1 MTKITFKTLKNDK
14 FQLDVEDTL
23 TIGDVKDK
31 VAEERSMLREKMKL
45 ILSGKILKDTQTVAE
60 CAIKETDFLVIM
72 GKPKPAAPAPAAA
85 AAAATPAPA
94 AAAPA
99 ADAPPPAAA
108 AAAAAT
114 DTPPAAA
121 AAAPAAASADAAPS
135 MGTPEQIAELESMGF
150 PRSQAEAALRAAFG
164 NQQRATEYLLNPE
177 SMPQASS
184 APPPAAAADGSASMD
199 STADDPATTASGA
212 SGDHPTLSQS
222 SPLYQYLDSPQFTSL
237 RGTLQQRPEL
247 LPSILQQIAQNQP
260 DMAQLFNANRE
271 DFYIL
276 LNSPLP
282 GQGGGGG
289 GGGGGGQPR
298 GGFQVQVT
306 PEEQAAIQR
315 LCDLGF
321 DRNEVIQAYIAC
333 DKNEELAANFLFMDR

>member
-1 MTKITFKTLKNDK
+1 M
-14 FQLDVEDTL
+14 
-23 TIGDVKDK
+23 KDK
-31 VAEERSMLREKMKL
+31 VAEERNMLREKMKL
-45 ILSGKILKDTQTVAE
+45 ILSGKILKDNQTVAE

-72 GKPKPAAPAPAAA
+72 GKPKPAAT
-85 AAAATPAPA
+85 ATPAPA
-94 AAAPA
+94 AK
-99 ADAPPPAAA
+99 ADAPPS
-108 AAAAAT
+108 AAAAT
-114 DTPPAAA
+114 PTSPATDAPPAAP
-121 AAAPAAASADAAPS
+121 AAPAAALVDAAPS
-135 MGTPEQIAELESMGF
+135 MGTPEQLAELESMGF

-184 APPPAAAADGSASMD
+184 TSAAAPTAESAASMD
-199 STADDPATTASGA
+199 STADDPATMDSSGA
-212 SGDHPTLSQS
+212 SGDRPTLSES
-222 SPLYQYLDSPQFTSL
+222 SPLYRYLDNPQFTAL
-237 RGTLQQRPEL
+237 RATLQQRPEL

-282 GQGGGGG
+282 GPGSGGSGGR
-289 GGGGGGQPR
+289 PR